1 MSPHAVVGGLA
12 GAGDAHRSD
21 RWPQRA
27 PASDARPP
35 TRGGRG
41 AGAAPHQAA
50 PRSGFRRCFV
60 PTPIT
65 GRGRRTQRDR
75 KLLDSSKG
83 RATTGERPEVGFD
96 LRERGSR
103 CDQVCADGRDLP
115 CGDAFPSG
123 GTGGPAPVV
132 EQVAYLRQHWK
143 RATRY
148 ARNPCR
154 VSGAM
159 AYALRGTCG
168 TTWCDRPCGDNS
180 RSGMDG
186 HGRGSATIYARRGTG
201 FSVGAGERRVGPDS
215 GDSRRLLRPPMR
227 ARGQIKRD

>member
-1 MSPHAVVGGLA
+1 
-12 GAGDAHRSD
+12 
-21 RWPQRA
+21 
-27 PASDARPP
+27 
-35 TRGGRG
+35 
-41 AGAAPHQAA
+41 
-50 PRSGFRRCFV
+50 
-60 PTPIT
+60 
-65 GRGRRTQRDR
+65 
-75 KLLDSSKG
+75 
-83 RATTGERPEVGFD
+83 VGFD

-201 FSVGAGERRVGPDS
+201 FSVGAGSVESAPIRGIVDGSCDRLCVRAGRSSATDYAHDS
-215 GDSRRLLRPPMR
+215 VTASAEPVTGR
-227 ARGQIKRD
+227 ATTYADVPTRSG